1 MDIIMST
8 LMYTSFSSS
17 IGKICLASTSKG
29 ICWLSIDVTKR
40 IPSIKDFLQARYRR
54 AAISAADDLNYIK
67 DQLNAYLN
75 GSLKKFNCAI
85 DFIEGTSFQ
94 QEVWHATH
102 KIPFGSVVTY
112 KEIAQRIARPKAFRA
127 VGQALGANPIAIIVP
142 CHRVISSDGT
152 LGGFG
157 LGLEM
162 KKHLLALE
170 GIY

>member
-1 MDIIMST
+1 MDIIMSR
-8 LMYTSFSSS
+8 LLYTSFSSS
-17 IGKICLASTSKG
+17 IGKICLASTSRG
-29 ICWLSIDVTKR
+29 ICWLSIDVTRK

-54 AAISAADDLNYIK
+54 AAVPAADDLNYIK
-67 DQLNAYLN
+67 DQLDAYFN
-75 GSLKKFNCAI
+75 GSLTKFNCAI

-94 QEVWHATH
+94 QEVWHTTH

-127 VGQALGANPIAIIVP
+127 VGQALGSNPIAIIVP

-162 KKHLLALE
+162 KKHLLTLE
-170 GIY
+170 GIC